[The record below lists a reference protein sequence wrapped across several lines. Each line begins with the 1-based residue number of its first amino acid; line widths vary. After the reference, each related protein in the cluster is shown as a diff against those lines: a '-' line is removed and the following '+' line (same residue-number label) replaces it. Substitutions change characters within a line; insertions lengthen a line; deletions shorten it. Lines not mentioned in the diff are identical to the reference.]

1 MVLPEW
7 NGKVVGVMHRMG
19 MTVQALALEIG
30 VQRTYVSKLL
40 NTPNHLSRTR
50 SKVERGLR
58 SFAEERGI
66 NFEELWCTE
75 RPTKGA
81 DFRAPDGIS
90 YQWRMLSGDPR
101 GQSIYVVEANKP
113 QAYE

>member
-75 RPTKGA
+75 RPVKGA
-81 DFRAPDGIS
+81 DFGTAKNLEYLRRLNG
-90 YQWRMLSGDPR
+90 GDYW
-101 GQSIYVVEANKP
+101 GQQIYVVEANKP